1 MFFLIFGAI
10 FAGCVTFGGAV
21 LGVIA
26 YLRQTAM
33 GERLARLEARVAA
46 PAEPAQVPVAPVEA
60 VAPPPIRDMP
70 PLPPRGETPVGE
82 APAGGMRWLEELA
95 GGRLSVLLGGLALA
109 LGGVFL
115 VRYTI
120 EQGLLGPAGRIF
132 LGVVFSAALAAGGEY
147 LRRGDLQA
155 GRTAP
160 VNAYVPGALTG
171 AAIVSAFATIY
182 AAYALYGF
190 IGPTFAF
197 ILLAACALAGLA
209 VSSIHGPGLA
219 ALGLLG
225 SYATPLLI
233 NTDRPNAWLLF
244 GYLLI
249 VTFACLFTAHLRR
262 WLWLAIAASV
272 AADAWAVL
280 WILGGGVQQPWA
292 QAVYV
297 TGLTALAVLLLHR
310 KDSDDAAAA
319 PRDWPLSW
327 LLAGHGA
334 ATTLVAFG
342 DQLAAPSFW
351 AIITVS
357 LVLGWAG
364 WTFRS
369 LALAPAIGG
378 LTTVLAYIGARN
390 PLEPLLHGA
399 AALPPDTPTGLLWT
413 GALLGAGYGAGATAG
428 FFSRRSNAVWPCLA
442 AAAPLAIFVYSYWFS
457 TWFHASSSF
466 ALLGA
471 GLAIAYAVAAENA
484 HKRPAGA
491 LTDWGAAIYAAAAVA
506 ALALGLAMVLEKGWL
521 TVALAAMAPGLALI
535 ERRRP
540 VPVLRWL
547 IAGLA
552 GLVALRL
559 LTEPSILG
567 GSPGATPLFN
577 WLLYAYGLP
586 AAAFWYAGRELVKRR
601 DDLPVKLAEG
611 AALMFLAGLIGT
623 EIRHLMTGGSVT
635 GGTAS
640 LGEYGLH
647 TLSWLGLSI
656 GLRLRSGGDAGR
668 LVPRYGALLFG
679 GLGSASM
686 LINTLLLQNPVV
698 TGMPVGGGALLNDLL
713 LAYLL
718 PAMLGGVLYRLMK
731 SASPWW
737 LKTAPATAGLVMA
750 FAYVTLETARWFEG
764 PVVSMSHLDPGE
776 LYALSVV
783 WLLFALGLLTAGIG
797 FGNAILRQAAFGV
810 LLLVTLKV
818 FLVDLAGLTGLLQAG
833 SFIGLGLALVGI
845 GLAYQ
850 RLVLRAAKAPPQA

>member
-1 MFFLIFGAI
+1 MYFLMFFVAI
-10 FAGCVTFGGAV
+10 FAGLLAFGGAI
-21 LGVIA
+21 LGIIA
-26 YLRQTAM
+26 YLRQAALA
-33 GERLARLEARVAA
+33 ERLARLEALVAA
-46 PAEPAQVPVAPVEA
+46 PTMPAPAPIAPVTA
-60 VAPPPIRDMP
+60 APLPIPDMP
-70 PLPPRGETPVGE
+70 PLPPRAQTPAEGG
-82 APAGGMRWLEELA
+82 PAGGMRWLEELA

-120 EQGLLGPAGRIF
+120 EQGLLGPAGRIL
-132 LGVVFSAALAAGGEY
+132 LGAVFSAALAGGGEY
-147 LRRGDLQA
+147 LRRGDLSA
-155 GRTAP
+155 GRVAP
-160 VNAYVPGALTG
+160 ANAYVPGALTG

-182 AAYALYGF
+182 AAYALYSF
-190 IGPTFAF
+190 VGPTFAF

-209 VSSIHGPGLA
+209 LSSIHGPGLA

-233 NTDRPNAWLLF
+233 QTDRPNAWLLF

-249 VTFACLFTAHLRR
+249 VTFACFFTAHLRR
-262 WLWLAIAASV
+262 WLWLAIGASV
-272 AADAWAVL
+272 AADAWVVL

-292 QAVYV
+292 QAFYV
-297 TGLTALAVLLLHR
+297 TGLVSLAVLLLHR
-310 KDSDDAAAA
+310 NQSGNDAGT
-319 PRDWPLSW
+319 PPDWPLSW
-327 LLAGHGA
+327 LLAGHGTA
-334 ATTLVAFG
+334 VTLVAFG
-342 DQLAAPSFW
+342 DQLSAPSFW
-351 AIITVS
+351 AVIAVS

-364 WTFRS
+364 WSFRS

-378 LTTVLAYIGARN
+378 IATVLAYIGARN
-390 PLEPLLHGA
+390 PLEPLLNGA
-399 AALPPDTPTGLLWT
+399 VASPSDTPSGLLWT
-413 GALLGAGYGAGATAG
+413 GALLGAGYGAGSAAA

-442 AAAPLAIFVYSYWFS
+442 AAVPLAIFIYSYWFA
-457 TWFHASSSF
+457 TWAHSSANF
-466 ALLGA
+466 ALLGV
-471 GLAIAYAVAAENA
+471 GLAIAYAVAAENTL
-484 HKRPAGA
+484 KSPVSA
-491 LTDWGAAIYAAAAVA
+491 LTDWGTAIFAAAAVS
-506 ALALGLAMVLEKGWL
+506 ALALALAMVLEKGWL

-535 ERRRP
+535 EQRRP

-547 IAGLA
+547 VAALA

-567 GSPGATPLFN
+567 GSPGTTPLFN

-586 AAAFWYAGRELVKRR
+586 AAAFWYAGRELLKRR

-611 AALMFLAGLIGT
+611 ASLMFLAGLIGT

-635 GGTAS
+635 GGIAS
-640 LGEYGLH
+640 LGEFGLH

-656 GLRLRSGGDAGR
+656 GLRLRGGGDAGR
-668 LVPRYGALLFG
+668 LVPRYGALLSG

-686 LINTLLLQNPVV
+686 LVNTLLLHNPVV
-698 TGMPVGGGALLNDLL
+698 TGTPVGGGALFNDLI

-718 PAMLGGVLYRLMK
+718 PAVLAGVLYRLMK

-737 LKTAPATAGLVMA
+737 LRTVPATAGLITA
-750 FAYVTLETARWFEG
+750 FAYFTLETARWFEG
-764 PVVSMSHLDPGE
+764 SVVSMSHLDPGE

-783 WLLFALGLLTAGIG
+783 WLLFALGLLTAGIR

-833 SFIGLGLALVGI
+833 SFIGLGLALIGI

-850 RLVLRAAKAPPQA
+850 RLVLRAAKPPPQA